1 MKVRI
6 TMDIDPEWADSG
18 HRMGVTSDGYE
29 RIVDALNA
37 FGDDI
42 DIEKVDA

>member
-6 TMDIDPEWADSG
+6 TMDIDPEWADSE
-18 HRMGVTSDGYE
+18 HQMGVTAEAYE
-29 RIVDALNA
+29 RLVDALNA

-42 DIEKVDA
+42 DIEREGL